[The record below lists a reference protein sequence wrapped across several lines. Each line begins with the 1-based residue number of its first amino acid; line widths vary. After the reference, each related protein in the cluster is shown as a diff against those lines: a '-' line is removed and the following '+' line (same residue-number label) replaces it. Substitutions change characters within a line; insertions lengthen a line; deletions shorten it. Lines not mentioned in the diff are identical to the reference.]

1 MKKGFKIGI
10 IVIVLIILISSGTF
24 IFMNYMKTDKSL
36 DKAIELINSKEYDKA
51 VLALDMA
58 LDENKNN
65 KKAVQLKDILE
76 KYLDSKKD
84 LNEGKIKEAS
94 ETLDSI
100 NKEYYDYSLFKQD
113 IDQLKKDINDKL
125 KTNDEIG
132 KKLDDLR
139 NKIKDNN
146 LKEAKNLLDNLENEA
161 LNENQEKELGD
172 LKSVLEA
179 KEEKNKEASSNEV
192 KNKKNNSKS
201 SSNNATKEIYLKKLN
216 EVEVASEAEGKLAE
230 SGVTADMVV
239 ATGNQYKL
247 WDEALNDIYGQ
258 LKTQLSETQMK
269 ELQRKQVE
277 WIKYKE
283 KNAKEKAADHGSMS
297 SVIYN
302 SVLTDLTKE
311 RCYYL
316 VNNYMD

>member
-10 IVIVLIILISSGTF
+10 IVIVLIILVSGGTF
-24 IFMNYMKTDKSL
+24 IFMKYMKTDKSL
-36 DKAIELINSKEYDKA
+36 DKAIELINTKDYDKA

-76 KYLDSKKD
+76 KYLDSKKE

-100 NKEYYDYSLFKQD
+100 NKEYYDYSLLKQD
-113 IDQLKKDINDKL
+113 IDQLKKDIDDKL

-132 KKLDDLR
+132 KKLENLR

-146 LKEAKNLLDNLENEA
+146 LKEAKNLVDNLENEN

-179 KEEKNKEASSNEV
+179 KEEKNKETSSNEV
-192 KNKKNNSKS
+192 KNKKN

-216 EVEVASEAEGKLAE
+216 EVEVASEAEGRLAD
-230 SGVTADMVV
+230 SGVTADMVT

-269 ELQRKQVE
+269 ELQRKQIE

-283 KNAKEKAADHGSMS
+283 NNAKEKAADHGSMS

-316 VNNYMD
+316 VNNYMN